1 MIWKIFFISLSLLTI
16 CFISC
21 GESEESQMRETVI
34 EAVKAQSSCDVD
46 RYLQY
51 ADFGEEPDSLHVTL
65 LRSILARHKTVV
77 ERKGGV
83 SDIITMPCTPKTDSL
98 AYMGYTVRYLDGT
111 QEHKIA
117 TLVKKKERWKMS
129 VTQ

>member
-1 MIWKIFFISLSLLTI
+1 MIRKVFLISLSLLTI

-21 GESEESQMRETVI
+21 GEYEESQMSETVI
-34 EAVKAQSSCDVD
+34 EAVKAQSSCDMD

-83 SDIITMPCTPKTDSL
+83 SDGL
-98 AYMGYTVRYLDGT
+98 YGT
-111 QEHKIA
+111 
-117 TLVKKKERWKMS
+117 LS
-129 VTQ
+129 